1 MKDLIE
7 RQKAIDA
14 IMKAAQEIENDIHLS
29 LTMAQGA
36 RSMVV
41 EIERLP
47 SAQPDLDEWCPDCKE
62 YDSKRHYCPRFNRV
76 IREALKDA
84 KERYTKEELKTFLH
98 GISLRLLSLRSAQH
112 WQEDEET
119 AKKIEFL
126 AHLYEKVEADMKGKA

>member
-47 SAQPDLDEWCPDCKE
+47 SAQPDLDEWCTDCKE
-62 YDSKRHYCPRFNRV
+62 YDAEKHHCPGYNRV

-84 KERYTKEELKTFLH
+84 KQRKTGKWIHGRDGWECSGCRCLVEEENKPPYNFCPQCGTYVR
-98 GISLRLLSLRSAQH
+98 G
-112 WQEDEET
+112 DET
-119 AKKIEFL
+119 
-126 AHLYEKVEADMKGKA
+126 